1 MNEGEEDAM
10 KKLKIGFAAGFMDG
24 FSKAGLE
31 TFASYRGELEKMGQR
46 MGFDLVTYPKAM
58 MTVNDARAIR
68 EDLDAK
74 DVDFLLLFHPA
85 YIIGDNV
92 YEIMKTRAN
101 IGLWAI
107 EEPREEGPMPLASF
121 VNLCQNMGIAH
132 QMFKGAPKK
141 AKWFFG
147 PLDGPLFLP
156 RFEITVKALL
166 AVKNLRNARIA
177 QIGKL
182 ADGHINHTL
191 DTRDVYAR
199 LGIDVNRDYEVED
212 VMAIADRMPDSAAAE
227 ELERINASCAKQRIG
242 DDKIRY
248 SVKLA
253 LAVRKLAA
261 DNDWS
266 AVAFSCWPKLMPLR
280 GMSGCLVN
288 ALLNNGL
295 LPGGCEADVGGTV
308 SMLALKL
315 LSGQTTV
322 LMDLPRFDI
331 ADNSLMI
338 WHCGTSP
345 FDMANKRGV
354 LLERHYFADYS
365 DDPGMKDCGPAV
377 DVVFKPGD
385 MTVFRI
391 TGEADSFYYFTGRF
405 TDDGKKSF
413 SGSRGWVKD
422 LKLYREPVKV
432 LDLMNTVMTRA
443 WAHHYP
449 MVLADV
455 SAPLEELAYWLD
467 LKRVRKAEYRDYL
480 AVD

>member
-1 MNEGEEDAM
+1 M

-24 FSKAGLE
+24 FSRAGLD
-31 TFASYRGELEKMGQR
+31 TFAEYGTRLAKLGET
-46 MGFDLVTYPKAM
+46 MGFELTTWPKAM
-58 MTVNDARAIR
+58 MTVREARAIR
-68 EDLDAK
+68 EEADAK
-74 DVDFLLLFHPA
+74 AVDFLLLFHPA

-92 YEIMKTRAN
+92 YELMKVRAHV
-101 IGLWAI
+101 GLWAI

-132 QMFKGAPKK
+132 QMFKGTPKK
-141 AKWFFG
+141 VKWFFG
-147 PLDGPLFLP
+147 PLDGPLFRP
-156 RFEITVKALL
+156 RFETTVRALL
-166 AVKNLRNARIA
+166 AVKNLRGARVA

-191 DTRDVYAR
+191 DNRDVYAR
-199 LGIDVNRDYEVED
+199 LGVDVNRDFEIED
-212 VMAIADRMPDSAAAE
+212 VMAIADAMPDSAAAE
-227 ELERINASCAKQRIG
+227 ELTAIEKSSRRQRIG
-242 DDKIRY
+242 GEKVLY

-253 LAVRKLAA
+253 RAIRKLAA
-261 DNDWS
+261 DHDWS

-288 ALLNNGL
+288 ALLNNEL

-308 SMLALKL
+308 SMLVLKL
-315 LSGQTTV
+315 LSGQSTV
-322 LMDLPRFDI
+322 LMDLPRFDL

-345 FDMANKRGV
+345 FDMANNRGV

-365 DDPGMKDCGPAV
+365 EDPGMKDCGPIV
-377 DVVFKPGD
+377 DVVFRPGD

-405 TDDGKKSF
+405 TDSERKSYN
-413 SGSRGWVKD
+413 GSRGWVTD

-432 LDLMNTVMTRA
+432 LDLMNTIMTRA
-443 WAHHYP
+443 WTHHYP
-449 MVLADV
+449 MVLKDV
-455 SAPLEELAYWLD
+455 SACLEELAWWLD
-467 LKRVRKAEYRDYL
+467 LKRVRKAEYRDYMS
-480 AVD
+480 VE

>member
-1 MNEGEEDAM
+1 M
-10 KKLKIGFAAGFMDG
+10 KKLTIGFAAGFMDG

-31 TFASYRGELEKMGQR
+31 TFAQYKVQLEKLGR
-46 MGFDLVTYPKAM
+46 TMGFEVVYYPKAM

-92 YEIMKTRAN
+92 YELMKTRARL
-101 IGLWAI
+101 GLWAI
-107 EEPREEGPMPLASF
+107 EEPREDGPMPLASF

-132 QMFKGAPKK
+132 QMFKAGPKK
-141 AKWFFG
+141 VKWFFG
-147 PLDGPLFLP
+147 PMDGPLFKP

-166 AVKNLRNARIA
+166 AVKNLMNARVA

-191 DTRDVYAR
+191 DNRDIYAR
-199 LGIDVNRDYEVED
+199 LGIDVNRDFEVED
-212 VMAIADRMPDSAAAE
+212 VMAIADTMPEAEAAK
-227 ELERINASCAKQRIG
+227 ELEAIDKSCAKQRIG
-242 DDKIRY
+242 NDKIMY

-261 DNDWS
+261 EHDWS

-308 SMLALKL
+308 SMLVLKL
-315 LSGQTTV
+315 LSGQSTV
-322 LMDLPRFDI
+322 LMDLPRFDT

-385 MTVFRI
+385 MTAFRI

-405 TDDGKKSF
+405 TDTDKKTF
-413 SGSRGWVKD
+413 SGSRGWVTD

-432 LDLMNTVMTRA
+432 LDLMNTIMTRA
-443 WAHHYP
+443 WTHHYP
-449 MVLADV
+449 MVLKDV

-467 LKRVRKAEYRDYL
+467 LKRVPKAEYRDYL
-480 AVD
+480 SVD

>member
-1 MNEGEEDAM
+1 M

-24 FSKAGLE
+24 FSRAGLE
-31 TFASYRGELEKMGQR
+31 TFADYGTRLAKLGQA
-46 MGFDLVTYPKAM
+46 MGFEIVTYPRAM

-68 EDLDAK
+68 EDADAK
-74 DVDFLLLFHPA
+74 EVDFLLLFHPA

-92 YEIMKTRAN
+92 YELMKTRAHL
-101 IGLWAI
+101 GLWAI
-107 EEPREEGPMPLASF
+107 EEPREDGPMPLASF
-121 VNLCQNMGIAH
+121 VNLSQNMGIAH
-132 QMFKGAPKK
+132 QMFKGGPKK
-141 AKWFFG
+141 VKWFFG
-147 PLDGPLFLP
+147 PMDGPLFRP

-166 AVKNLRNARIA
+166 AVKNLKGARVA

-191 DTRDVYAR
+191 DNRDVYAR
-199 LGIDVNRDYEVED
+199 LGVDVSRDFEVED
-212 VMAIADRMPDSAAAE
+212 VMAIADKMPDSAAAD
-227 ELERINASCAKQRIG
+227 ELAGIEKASRRQRVSG
-242 DDKIRY
+242 EKVLY

-253 LAVRKLAA
+253 QAVRKLAA

-288 ALLNNGL
+288 ALLNNVL

-308 SMLALKL
+308 SMLVLKL
-315 LSGQTTV
+315 LSGQSTV

-331 ADNSLMI
+331 SDNSLMI

-345 FDMANKRGV
+345 FDMANSRGV

-365 DDPGMKDCGPAV
+365 EDPGMKDCGPIV

-391 TGEADSFYYFTGRF
+391 TGEADSFYYFTGTF
-405 TDDGKKSF
+405 TGSERKSYN
-413 SGSRGWVKD
+413 GSRGWVTD
-422 LKLYREPVKV
+422 LKLYREPVRV
-432 LDLMNTVMTRA
+432 LDLMNTIMTRA
-443 WAHHYP
+443 WTHHYP
-449 MVLADV
+449 MVLKDV
-455 SAPLEELAYWLD
+455 SAYLEELAWWLD
-467 LKRVRKAEYRDYL
+467 LKRVKKAEYRDYL
-480 AVD
+480 SVE